1 MSLDKPPLME
11 SIGADVVDA
20 AMKVHSSLGPGLL
33 ESVYEVC
40 LAHELAKRRRK
51 VERQRPIPV
60 TYEGERLDAGFRID
74 LVVDELVVVEVKS
87 VEKLLPVHLAQMLTY
102 LRLGQFQLGFLLN
115 FDVLRMKDGVKRVV
129 A

>member
-1 MSLDKPPLME
+1 MSLDKSPLVE
-11 SIGADVVDA
+11 AIGAEVIDA
-20 AMKVHSSLGPGLL
+20 AMKVHSALGPGLL

-40 LAHELAKRRRK
+40 LAQELQKRRRS

-74 LVVDELVVVEVKS
+74 LLVDDLVVVEVKS

-102 LRLGQFQLGFLLN
+102 LRLGQFQLGFLLD
-115 FDVLRMKDGVKRVV
+115 FDVVRMKDGVKRVV